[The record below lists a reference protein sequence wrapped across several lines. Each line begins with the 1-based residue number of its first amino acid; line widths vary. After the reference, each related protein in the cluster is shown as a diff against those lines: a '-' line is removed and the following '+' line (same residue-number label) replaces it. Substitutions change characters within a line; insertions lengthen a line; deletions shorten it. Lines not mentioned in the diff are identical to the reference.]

1 MSNILGRLYYIIT
14 GDTASLERN
23 LASSR
28 KEIRALGTQ
37 LNETS
42 RSILN
47 FAKGTITAVLIK
59 SLTDAASRAEEMQN
73 RFDTVFGSMSQEVED
88 WADTY
93 AAATSRGR
101 LETMEFLA
109 AQQDIRTGFGDTTE
123 GAAEFSR
130 AVVGIT
136 NDLASFAN
144 VPVPEAIAAVNSGLN
159 GEFEALRRLGI
170 GLNVAILN
178 QMEYAQSIGKTWDE
192 MDNLERQEA
201 ILSGIV
207 SQSGNALH
215 QNITLWQ
222 EYDYTLGDA
231 AVTSGSFANQM
242 QGFTQTLTD
251 FRAEVGD
258 ELLPIATELLGAVTG
273 LMRGF
278 NDLDDSMQTV
288 IVSAAAVGASVLA
301 IGGPLGVAVG
311 AVAGLSIGLSN
322 IKSPA
327 ERLKESIEGL
337 TEAAENYQGIT
348 NSLASDTENLTTKQ
362 RELLE
367 VEAELER
374 LRSDNR
380 FRDVAK
386 SYKDTTRDL
395 EKKLDD
401 YMDWKARYDAVTMA
415 MTESA
420 EEMEAEIARLEQK
433 QSKGLSTYEQS
444 LLYSLQERIYDSLD
458 PDYLQGIKNDIEEV
472 MKDYEEV
479 WLEAERGQKESI
491 GELAVLLNKGLL
503 DLTEYKAVYPE
514 LCNEIEAAAKE
525 IKTAEEEIKRTSETT
540 AKAAAITREW
550 RDALRE
556 QRAEMLE
563 ADGRYEE
570 SYRIKEEMLR
580 DEQEAAVRQ
589 LALDSGIIE
598 SGENVADLTIE
609 SLRERLAASEETNA
623 ELLALDEY
631 YANETIRLQKDLQDS
646 LDETAGKRK
655 SNAEE
660 VASLLQ
666 DQARDSK
673 EAAAT
678 ELEDAGRFEEALE
691 IRKALIE
698 EERDKAIAAMEAKV
712 AAGEATEAEIAGL
725 NEYYDN
731 LIRASEAENDKL
743 REEYHEKELD
753 RLEEEARLRAENS
766 KEIEAMLDRQ
776 RRSADEATA
785 AELESAGAYEEALAM
800 RIALIN
806 EERDAAI
813 AALEEKV
820 TANEASL
827 EDIAKTNEYY
837 DNEIAKAEEETAER
851 IQKAL
856 DETAEKRRR
865 NADETIEMLR
875 DQRREGEEEEIRE
888 LEDAGMFEEALEIRK
903 RLINEERNLDVAAMA
918 EKVALNEATQEDI
931 DRINE
936 YYDNEIL
943 KAEEDTADAIA
954 RIQEEQVRKAEETYR
969 ERLRAQQEAAKEG
982 AAAELES
989 LGDFEGALEIRMALI
1004 EEERQREIEA
1014 LKEKKLAAEE
1024 YAEELAALNAYY
1036 DSEILAAKDESNQ
1049 REIDAEE
1056 RKAEELKD
1064 INRELFNSLL
1074 RFVQDFSS
1082 AIGDLYSAITERR
1095 LQQIDEETDAALEAL
1110 GLQEDSETEKLE
1122 KEYAEAVKNGDME
1135 LAQEKERELQ
1145 RARIEEEADERKKR
1159 LQREEAQRSKQLAI
1173 FQATI
1178 DTLASVIGFM
1188 SDPGGFPGVAMSA
1201 MAAAT
1206 GAAQIAAIAAEPI
1219 PSYAV
1224 GAVDIDRDQ
1233 IAQLHQGELVV
1244 PKTFAQGIRDGDISI
1259 GGSESRVEVMIVN
1272 NTGARATADRL
1283 EDGDI
1288 TKLRITIGETVASEI
1303 SKGRL
1308 DSAMMQRFQITRRNP
1323 RG

>member
-1 MSNILGRLYYIIT
+1 MPEQVELLCRLLRRHGSERKGLRFDQLPLLRKYLFPEKELLFLKRILLQLRFELGLMLIDLPLDAGQHVVDAVVKIIP
-14 GDTASLERN
+14 RN
-23 LASSR
+23 LGADH
-28 KEIRALGTQ
+28 IALVKNG
-37 LNETS
+37 
-42 RSILN
+42 
-47 FAKGTITAVLIK
+47 
-59 SLTDAASRAEEMQN
+59 D
-73 RFDTVFGSMSQEVED
+73 FG
-88 WADTY
+88 
-93 AAATSRGR
+93 
-101 LETMEFLA
+101 
-109 AQQDIRTGFGDTTE
+109 
-123 GAAEFSR
+123 
-130 AVVGIT
+130 
-136 NDLASFAN
+136 
-144 VPVPEAIAAVNSGLN
+144 
-159 GEFEALRRLGI
+159 LR
-170 GLNVAILN
+170 
-178 QMEYAQSIGKTWDE
+178 
-192 MDNLERQEA
+192 
-201 ILSGIV
+201 
-207 SQSGNALH
+207 
-215 QNITLWQ
+215 
-222 EYDYTLGDA
+222 
-231 AVTSGSFANQM
+231 
-242 QGFTQTLTD
+242 
-251 FRAEVGD
+251 
-258 ELLPIATELLGAVTG
+258 
-273 LMRGF
+273 
-278 NDLDDSMQTV
+278 
-288 IVSAAAVGASVLA
+288 
-301 IGGPLGVAVG
+301 
-311 AVAGLSIGLSN
+311 
-322 IKSPA
+322 
-327 ERLKESIEGL
+327 
-337 TEAAENYQGIT
+337 
-348 NSLASDTENLTTKQ
+348 
-362 RELLE
+362 
-367 VEAELER
+367 
-374 LRSDNR
+374 
-380 FRDVAK
+380 
-386 SYKDTTRDL
+386 
-395 EKKLDD
+395 
-401 YMDWKARYDAVTMA
+401 
-415 MTESA
+415 
-420 EEMEAEIARLEQK
+420 
-433 QSKGLSTYEQS
+433 
-444 LLYSLQERIYDSLD
+444 
-458 PDYLQGIKNDIEEV
+458 
-472 MKDYEEV
+472 
-479 WLEAERGQKESI
+479 
-491 GELAVLLNKGLL
+491 ELAVLLNKGLL

>member
-47 FAKGTITAVLIK
+47 FAKGTITAVLIR

-178 QMEYAQSIGKTWDE
+178 QMEYTQSIGKTWDE

-231 AVTSGSFANQM
+231 AATSGSFANQM

-322 IKSPA
+322 IRTSE
-327 ERLKESIEGL
+327 ERLKDATESLSSATSEYKRIINDLSGDTSDL
-337 TEAAENYQGIT
+337 TDAER
-348 NSLASDTENLTTKQ
+348 S
-362 RELLE
+362 LLE
-367 VEAELER
+367 VRAELARNKAE
-374 LRSDNR
+374 
-380 FRDVAK
+380 VAMANLAKEWVDSSAKIETAISNETRAQAELDALMLLK
-386 SYKDTTRDL
+386 SGGL
-395 EKKLDD
+395 
-401 YMDWKARYDAVTMA
+401 KAVS
-415 MTESA
+415 E
-420 EEMEAEIARLEQK
+420 
-433 QSKGLSTYEQS
+433 
-444 LLYSLQERIYDSLD
+444 SLD
-458 PDYLQGIKNDIEEV
+458 ELKDKGAELT
-472 MKDYEEV
+472 DYEREFSSKLIDIQNRPV
-479 WLEAERGQKESI
+479 IYFTDLADSILEASSAATTASADTAKAMEVVENGIYEMAI
-491 GELAVLLNKGLL
+491 AYNAGVI
-503 DLTEYKAVYPE
+503 DLSAYAIAYPE
-514 LCNEIEAAAKE
+514 LTEEILKTAEE
-525 IKTAEEEIKRTSETT
+525 IRTAEEEIERTSETT
-540 AKAAAITREW
+540 AKAATVTREW

-580 DEQEAAVRQ
+580 AEQEAAVRQ

-631 YANETIRLQKDLQDS
+631 YANETIRLQKDLQNS
-646 LDETAGKRK
+646 LDETAEKRK
-655 SNAEE
+655 TNAEE

-673 EAAAT
+673 EAAAV
-678 ELEDAGRFEEALE
+678 ELEEAGRFEEALE

-776 RRSADEATA
+776 RRSADERAA

-820 TANEASL
+820 AANEASL

-856 DETAEKRRR
+856 DETAAKRRR
-865 NADETIEMLR
+865 NADETIGMLR

-903 RLINEERNLDVAAMA
+903 RLINEERNLDIAAMA

-943 KAEEDTADAIA
+943 KAEEETADAIA
-954 RIQEEQVRKAEETYR
+954 RMQEEQVRKAEETYR

-989 LGDFEGALEIRMALI
+989 LGDFGGALEIRMALI

-1049 REIDAEE
+1049 REIEAEQQ
-1056 RKAEELKD
+1056 KAEELKD

-1145 RARIEEEADERKKR
+1145 RARIEEEAEERKKR

-1188 SDPGGFPGVAMSA
+1188 SDPGGLSGIAMSA

-1206 GAAQIAAIAAEPI
+1206 GAAQIAAIAAEPL
-1219 PSYAV
+1219 PSYSV

-1283 EDGDI
+1283 EDGDV